1 MFEEAENSE
10 GGISELNDDDQ
21 DIAFIP
27 QHLKRKLRKV
37 LELQVLK
44 TLTQLK
50 KSSGKLIQS
59 KNEKDWAEKRMK

>member
-1 MFEEAENSE
+1 MFEEAENNE

-27 QHLKRKLRKV
+27 QHLKRKQRKV

-44 TLTQLK
+44 TLNPIK
-50 KSSGKLIQS
+50 
-59 KNEKDWAEKRMK
+59 EKQRKVDSE